1 MLLCQPLQ
9 GRIPATALR
18 IFSLG
23 PQPRS
28 AQGRTLSRRIVALP
42 SPGSLPRSVQGRAL
56 SRRTVAL
63 PSPGSLLRSVQ
74 DRALS
79 RRTNR
84 GSPQG

>member
-18 IFSLG
+18 IFSLN
-23 PQPRS
+23 PRPRS
-28 AQGRTLSRRIVALP
+28 VQGRTLSRI
-42 SPGSLPRSVQGRAL
+42 
-56 SRRTVAL
+56 VAL

-79 RRTNR
+79 RRIVALPSPGSLLRSVQGRALSRRTNG